1 MISNASRAS
10 NGLTKLLPMFKEEV
24 EEWLEE
30 AVVKP
35 EDEEGVRRG

>member
-1 MISNASRAS
+1 
-10 NGLTKLLPMFKEEV
+10 MFKEEV